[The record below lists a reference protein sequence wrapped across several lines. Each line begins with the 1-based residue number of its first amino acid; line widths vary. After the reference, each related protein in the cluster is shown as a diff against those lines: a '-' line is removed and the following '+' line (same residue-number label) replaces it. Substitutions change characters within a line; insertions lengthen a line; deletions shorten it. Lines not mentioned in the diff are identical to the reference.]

1 MAYKGPAPHR
11 AIVCQATPQTCLTLL
26 AGLDFQRLQGTQNAL
41 SSTGTPGRGAPSSY
55 SEPEGQFR
63 ALYNSTCQGWVLHRS
78 EEQAAEKAVKLGRQL
93 LEPTKELLRSSEPRN
108 PRSSMWGDVVWIS
121 KEIYLLLF
129 IARDTVPKVA
139 PLEKHLLI
147 TT

>member
-1 MAYKGPAPHR
+1 MLCPALEL
-11 AIVCQATPQTCLTLL
+11 QEGGGLPQVTVSL
-26 AGLDFQRLQGTQNAL
+26 R
-41 SSTGTPGRGAPSSY
+41 
-55 SEPEGQFR
+55 GQFR

-93 LEPTKELLRSSEPRN
+93 LEPTKEVPRSSEPRN
-108 PRSSMWGDVVWIS
+108 PRSSTWGDAVRIS

-139 PLEKHLLI
+139 LLEKTFTYHNISLLRDKHGFHRARNI
-147 TT
+147 FISPLIDGEKNIQNYSRV